1 MAQPKKI
8 AIYEDTQTQA
18 DFLQS
23 AARETG
29 CNVYMFNEETAFYNH
44 FISINPDL
52 IIFRS
57 ESLNTVSRILNTLL
71 FVNFKHPVLIF
82 SDNTYMDDLVSIT
95 RIHTAKV
102 FVPPSKPA
110 DMKTIITDVIHS
122 SSTSSD
128 SGHPVPVIVGDT
140 PEIIRIKKKIAE
152 LGKNDDAILIQ
163 GEKGTGR
170 ELLAKSIHLASDKNE
185 DAFIVI
191 DIADHI
197 SKTSRNRY
205 DWINNQI
212 LTDRSRSLLENGGGT
227 IYFKAIDLLPLSF
240 QGSFL
245 QFFHDDRVGKTRII
259 ADSERKINQLVQK
272 ELFRK
277 DLYYRLNVIKID
289 MPPLRKRKADISLLI
304 DFFVTRYCIEANV
317 PHFHLSDKVKKA
329 FSVYDWPQN
338 IAELE
343 HVIARKEL
351 LADEDLLIDEL
362 DKMIRSNKKKT
373 DKGIQLKKITQYVVG
388 RIESEILKL
397 VLEKT
402 NWNRRR
408 AASTLTISYKSLLN
422 KIKAY
427 NLN

>member
-8 AIYEDTQTQA
+8 AVYNDNQTQA

-23 AARETG
+23 AAMEAG
-29 CNVYMFNEETAFYNH
+29 HHIYLFDEETAFYNH
-44 FISINPDL
+44 FISIKPDL
-52 IIFRS
+52 MIFRS
-57 ESLNTVSRILNTLL
+57 ESLNTVSRLLDTVLFLNYRRSI
-71 FVNFKHPVLIF
+71 LIF
-82 SDNTYMDDLVSIT
+82 SDNMLIDDLISSSQNRSVK
-95 RIHTAKV
+95 RC
-102 FVPPSKPA
+102 PPPYRHA
-110 DMKTIITDVIHS
+110 EIKTIIDTAIHPA
-122 SSTSSD
+122 
-128 SGHPVPVIVGDT
+128 HPVPDNGSPIPIIVGNT
-140 PEIIRIKKKIAE
+140 PEIIRIKKMISG

-163 GEKGTGR
+163 GERGTGR
-170 ELLAKSIHLASDKNE
+170 ELLAKSIHFASDRNE

-197 SKTSRNRY
+197 SKTSHNRY
-205 DWINNQI
+205 DWMNNQI
-212 LTDRSRSLLENGGGT
+212 LTDRSRSFLANGGGT

-245 QFFHDDRVGKTRII
+245 QFFHDDRIGKTRII
-259 ADSERKINQLVQK
+259 ADSEIKIDQLVQK
-272 ELFRK
+272 GLFRK

-289 MPPLRKRKADISLLI
+289 MPPLRERKADISSLI
-304 DFFVTRYCIEANV
+304 DFFVTRYCIESNV
-317 PHFHLSDKVKKA
+317 SHFHLSDKVKKA

-338 IAELE
+338 VEELE
-343 HVIARKEL
+343 RIIDRKEL
-351 LADEDLLIDEL
+351 LTDEDRLINEL
-362 DKMIRSNKKKT
+362 DKIIRNNKKKT
-373 DKGIQLKKITQYVVG
+373 DKGIQLKKITQYVVS

-408 AASTLTISYKSLLN
+408 AANTLTISYKSLLN